1 MEEKQTFR
9 KIRRAQSPT
18 DYETW
23 GGCQVANTINTFE
36 NSDVRTTTIV
46 TEIYTFEPGVM
57 SRWGALL
64 QGHMRNIE
72 SECRRQSNVG
82 CEERAIGFDAYNQSM
97 TGGGWQKH

>member
-1 MEEKQTFR
+1 MKEKQTFR

-46 TEIYTFEPGVM
+46 TEV
-57 SRWGALL
+57 
-64 QGHMRNIE
+64 
-72 SECRRQSNVG
+72 
-82 CEERAIGFDAYNQSM
+82 IGFDGYNQQV
-97 TGGGWQKH
+97 TGGGGKVVE